1 MNRSDSFSTSVQ
13 ANGNSNLVPVEDV
26 LPLEFTEIEREVVE
40 GVLVS
45 LTFDPDLAQPYQV
58 RIEHEPVDE
67 CDNLK
72 DAQRDFAFWVSEVAS
87 NARYGEV
94 TR

>member
-1 MNRSDSFSTSVQ
+1 VIRSDSVSSAVPS
-13 ANGNSNLVPVEDV
+13 NGNPNLVPVGDV
-26 LPLEFTEIEREVVE
+26 LPLEFTQLEQQEVE
-40 GVLVS
+40 GYLVS

-58 RIEHEPVDE
+58 RVEHEPVDE

-72 DAQRDFAFWVSEVAS
+72 DAHRDFAFWVSEVFN

-94 TR
+94 QK